1 MTARQR
7 PSQTLARAERLTPQ
21 LIAWRRAIHQRPE
34 LGFHEFETARLVAT
48 ELAAMGI
55 EPRAGVGKTG
65 VVADIAADR
74 PGRWIALRADM
85 DALPIHEENDR
96 DYRSSVP
103 GVMHACGHDAHTAML
118 LGAAAL
124 FAQHPPL
131 TGGVRLIFQPCEEDA
146 DEEGLSGAQRMV
158 LEGVMDGM
166 SAVLALHVTPLLPVG
181 KVGYDEAI
189 SASVDD
195 FVLTLRGPGGHAAN
209 PNLTVDTVMVLGQV
223 IGALYAGVP
232 RAVDPMHPAVLTI
245 GSVHGGCANNVIPS
259 EIRLAGTLRTRSAE
273 ARLSAMR
280 ACDRA
285 VALARALGAEAEWC
299 WAQPAHPLSLNDHAA
314 LDALI
319 RAACNLLGPDCV
331 ADDRGLGL
339 GGEDFTYFAQK
350 APGAMLYLGA
360 QIAGHGEWHTPTFDI
375 DERALPIGAAILYE
389 AANMLLM

>member
-1 MTARQR
+1 MTAQMH
-7 PSQTLARAERLTPQ
+7 PLQTLARAERLAPN
-21 LIAWRRAIHQRPE
+21 LVAWRRAIHRHPE
-34 LGFHEFETARLVAT
+34 LGFREFETARLVAQALT
-48 ELAAMGI
+48 AMGI
-55 EPRAGVGKTG
+55 EFRAGVGRTG
-65 VVADIAADR
+65 IVADIASGK
-74 PGRWIALRADM
+74 PGRWVALRADM
-85 DALPIHEENDR
+85 DALPIHEENDSP
-96 DYRSSVP
+96 YRSRVP

-118 LGAAAL
+118 LGVAAL
-124 FAQHPPL
+124 FAQQPPVA
-131 TGGVRLIFQPCEEDA
+131 GGVRFIFQPCEEDA

-158 LEGVMDGM
+158 AEGAMDGV

-181 KVGYDEAI
+181 KVGYDAAI

-195 FVLTLRGPGGHAAN
+195 FILTLRGPGGHAAN

-223 IGALYAGVP
+223 INALYMGVP
-232 RAVDPMHPAVLTI
+232 RAVDPMQPAVLTI
-245 GSVHGGCANNVIPS
+245 GSISGGQANNVIPS
-259 EIRLAGTLRTRSAE
+259 EIRLTGTLRARSAE
-273 ARLSAMR
+273 ARQSALC

-299 WAQPAHPLSLNDHAA
+299 WRQPSHPLSLNDAAA

-319 RAACNLLGPDCV
+319 RSARSLLGPDCV

-360 QIAGHGEWHTPTFDI
+360 RVEGHGEWHTPTFDV

-389 AANMLLM
+389 AVDLLMT

>member
-1 MTARQR
+1 MTAQLQLSR
-7 PSQTLARAERLTPQ
+7 TLARAERLTPR
-21 LIAWRRAIHQRPE
+21 LIAWRRAIHRRPE
-34 LGFHEFETARLVAT
+34 LGFREFETAQLIAH
-48 ELAAMGI
+48 ELSAMGI
-55 EPRAGVGKTG
+55 EFRAGVGKTG

-85 DALPIHEENDR
+85 DALPIHEENDC
-96 DYRSSVP
+96 DYRSNTP

-124 FAQHPPL
+124 FAQHPPAA
-131 TGGVRLIFQPCEEDA
+131 GGVRFIFQPCEEDA

-158 LEGVMDGM
+158 NEGVMDGM

-181 KVGYDEAI
+181 KVGYDTAI
-189 SASVDD
+189 SAGVDD
-195 FVLTLRGPGGHAAN
+195 FVLSLRGPGGHAAS

-232 RAVDPMHPAVLTI
+232 RAVDPMQPAVLTI
-245 GSVHGGCANNVIPS
+245 GSVHGGYANNVIPA

-280 ACDRA
+280 ACERA
-285 VALARALGAEAEWC
+285 AALARALGAEVEWR
-299 WAQPAHPLSLNDHAA
+299 WEQPSHPLSLNDGVA
-314 LDALI
+314 LEALI
-319 RAACNLLGPDCV
+319 RAARNVLGPDCV

-339 GGEDFTYFAQK
+339 GGEDFTYLAQK

-360 QIAGHGEWHTPTFDI
+360 QIKGHGEWHTPTFDI
-375 DERALPIGAAILYE
+375 DERALPIGTAILYE
-389 AANMLLM
+389 AANLLMG